1 MSNFKKFS
9 AAAVALAMTVTSLA
23 PVFADTANVVNGEK
37 AKVLNTLDL
46 YAGTNPNTFEP
57 ALEAALTRGQGAIL
71 LTKLFNM
78 DSAAMAMTDE
88 EADAILKDFKDA
100 SKVSS
105 SAKKRLAY
113 LVEQGIMSGSKEAN
127 GLYLNDGEN
136 LKGGQFATLI
146 LKQMGFNVEH
156 WYEAIDQLAE
166 VEGAEG
172 IAAYAAYGQQGLLRD
187 HAVGI
192 MYGALK
198 AEYANGMK
206 TIIEKIVESK
216 PEIKEAAERA
226 GLIAAPVAEE
236 LDVVSVKA
244 LNNKQLEVV
253 FNQEMDKDSA
263 QDKDLYTIKDKGET
277 NKTLTED
284 SVVLGDDKK
293 TVTITLDSSVLD
305 SFTNSSTAK
314 VIIDGDIMAANEKTL
329 GKDKEFSV
337 EIQDG
342 ILPTVEEVKA
352 TGEKNIKI
360 TFSEP
365 VLEGGTNS
373 KTLTNSTFAVKSG
386 TYTYYVSNAELDLNV
401 INLTLGTKLIEGP
414 VTVTV
419 NDAGLGNDVK
429 SIQDYAGYKVF
440 KGEHTF
446 NYVKDTSVAVVTV
459 KEAKPESVTL
469 AFSKPVKAADL
480 RLFHS
485 AKNAANYQ
493 SNVVTTNGKYV
504 DEITFTFDNVNNP
517 VPAGNINLYLV
528 NSETDSN
535 KLVDGYGIKVPDQT
549 LTTNVVVDVTGPT
562 VSSKN
567 VDKNL
572 SIKLTFNEAL
582 KASTVKASNFTFK
595 SAKDGKTVYF
605 TVEYP
610 VDGNNKVV
618 KLNVPGLLDDN
629 TEYEVVAKKAI
640 EDLAG
645 NKMEN
650 DYVTTFT
657 TGDNTAPTI
666 DKADAYVVKAEGK
679 IYLKF
684 SEPMNEAQ
692 MLDKSNYQVRPT
704 SSANYRDLDDDDK
717 LTKIS
722 DRMVLIDLDEEVDA
736 PDVKIAPI
744 MDLAN
749 KRLNGKVDS
758 TELIG
763 IDVEKVEFKSAELI
777 ATNKIKVVFN
787 KQLDTFSNPDISLSG
802 GSITTESAV
811 RIASV
816 ESQTVNDDGNTE
828 IVLVLDQDINT
839 DATFTNSN
847 GDTAPIS
854 IVTGTTTSSK
864 SVSGT
869 KLGIN
874 LSMNIDDKTAPK
886 VAEHEFEV
894 GADKEPHVVI
904 GNFKND
910 AGQVIANIAD
920 QYNKLDKNETAEITI
935 HFTEAMD
942 TASIS
947 KLAFIVDGYTVTNVA
962 FADGNKAVIITV
974 KANADNTTVY
984 TSVTQAYNVADTSG
998 NVLASGSTW
1007 AVK

>member
-1 MSNFKKFS
+1 MRNFKKIS
-9 AAAVALAMTVTSLA
+9 AVAVALAMTVTSLVPA
-23 PVFADTANVVNGEK
+23 FADTATVVNGEK
-37 AKVLNTLDL
+37 AVVLNTLDL
-46 YAGTNPNTFEP
+46 YAGTSTDSFEP
-57 ALEAALTRGQGAIL
+57 ALEAGLTRGQGAIL

-78 DSAAMAMTDE
+78 DTAAMAMTDAQ
-88 EADAILKDFKDA
+88 ADAILKNFKDV
-100 SKVSS
+100 SKVST

-113 LVEQGIMSGSKEAN
+113 LVDQGIMSGSIEAN

-136 LKGGQFATLI
+136 LKGGQFATLL
-146 LKQMGFNVEH
+146 LKQMGFEVSH
-156 WYEAIDQLAE
+156 WSEAIDQLSK

-172 IAAYAAYGQQGLLRD
+172 IAAYAAYGQQGILRD

-198 AEYANGMK
+198 AEYASGVA
-206 TIIEKIVESK
+206 TIIEKLVEAK
-216 PEIKEAAERA
+216 PEIREAAEKA
-226 GLIAAPVAEE
+226 GLISAPVAAE
-236 LDVVSVKA
+236 LAVESVKA
-244 LNNKQLEVV
+244 LNNKQLQVV
-253 FNQEMDKDSA
+253 FNQEMDEDSA
-263 QDKDLYTIKDKGET
+263 ENQDLYTIEDKGE
-277 NKTLTED
+277 NKKTLTGT
-284 SVVLGDDKK
+284 SAVLGDDKK
-293 TVTITLDSSVLD
+293 TVTITLDSTVLD
-305 SFTNSSTAK
+305 CLTNSSTAK
-314 VIIDGDIMAANEKTL
+314 VTIDEDIMAANEKTL
-329 GKDKEFSV
+329 GSDKEFSV

-342 ILPTVEEVKA
+342 ILPTVKEVKA

-373 KTLTNSTFAVKSG
+373 KTLSNSTFAVKSG
-386 TYTYYVSNAELDLNV
+386 TYTYYVSNADLDLNV

-419 NDAGLGNDVK
+419 NDAGLGSDAK

-440 KGEHTF
+440 KGDHTF

-493 SNVVTTNGKYV
+493 SDVVTTGSKYV
-504 DEITFTFDNVNNP
+504 DEITFTFDDVNNP

-528 NSETDSN
+528 NSETDAN
-535 KLVDGYGIKVPDQT
+535 KLVDGYGIKVSDQT
-549 LTTNVVVDVTGPT
+549 LTAKVVVDVTGPT
-562 VSSKN
+562 VSSKS

-572 SIKLTFNEAL
+572 SVKLTFNEAL

-595 SAKDGKTVYF
+595 SVTDGKTVYF
-605 TVEYP
+605 TVDYP
-610 VDGNNKVV
+610 VEGNNKVV

-629 TEYEVVAKKAI
+629 TEYEVVVKKAV
-640 EDLAG
+640 EDIAG

-666 DKADAYVVKAEGK
+666 DKADCYVVKADGK

-692 MLDKSNYQVRPT
+692 MLDKANYMVKPT
-704 SSANYRDLDDDDK
+704 NSANYRDLGDNDK

-722 DRMVLIDLDEEVDA
+722 DRMILIDLNEAVDA

-749 KRLNGKVDS
+749 KRLNGRVDA
-758 TELIG
+758 TELID
-763 IDVEKVEFKSAELI
+763 IDVESVEIKSAELI

-802 GSITTESAV
+802 ASITTDSAV

-816 ESQTVNDDGNTE
+816 ESQNVNDDGNTE

-839 DATFTNSN
+839 DATFTNSAN
-847 GDTAPIS
+847 VTGALS
-854 IVTGTTTSSK
+854 IVTGATTSSK

-869 KLGIN
+869 KLGTN
-874 LSMNIDDKTAPK
+874 LTMAVDDKTAPE

-894 GADKEPHVVI
+894 GKDKEPHVVI
-904 GNFKND
+904 GNFKD
-910 AGQVIANIAD
+910 AAGVAITNIAEK
-920 QYNKLDKNETAEITI
+920 YNKLDKAETAEVTI
-935 HFTEAMD
+935 HFTEVMD

-947 KLAFIVDGYTVTNVA
+947 KLAFTVDGYTVTNVG
-962 FADGNKAVIITV
+962 FADGNRTVVLTV
-974 KANADNTTVY
+974 KAKADNTPVY
-984 TSVTQAYNVADTSG
+984 TSVTQTYNVADNSG

-1007 AVK
+1007 TVK